1 MSMMKPDFIIFVM
14 GMYPEAYTIA
24 LGGVETGIMNPSD
37 DDSAMPTA
45 TGIGLNPN
53 DRAAP
58 MAIGAM
64 RLVDAV

>member
-1 MSMMKPDFIIFVM
+1 M
-14 GMYPEAYTIA
+14 A

-64 RLVDAV
+64 RFVAAV